1 MEDSATPVDAIR
13 LSLEGNG
20 IWILNVV
27 IGLIMF
33 GIALD
38 MRLGDF
44 TRIAR
49 SPKGPLIGMVA
60 QFLLLPAFTYLLT
73 RILNPIPSI
82 ALGMILV
89 AACPGGNVSNFLT
102 YLAKGNTALSVTMT
116 ALSTSAALFF
126 TPLNLA
132 FWGSLNPQ
140 TRAILQEIH
149 LDPLSIGWTI
159 LLILGIP
166 TLLGMTCAA
175 VLPWLAQ
182 RLHTPFKVGSIVVF
196 VSLVGIVLAKDFD
209 IFLQYVGWVAL
220 AVFLHNALGLSIGY
234 VAARVGGLPERDRR
248 AVSIEVGI
256 QNSALGLALIFDY
269 FHGLGGM
276 ALVAG
281 WWGIWHI
288 ISGLTIATFWSRRPP
303 SANKGELPA

>member
-1 MEDSATPVDAIR
+1 MEESTAPVDAIR

-33 GIALD
+33 GVALD
-38 MRLGDF
+38 MRLRDF

-73 RILNPIPSI
+73 RILNPTPSI

-126 TPLNLA
+126 TPMNLA

-166 TLLGMTCAA
+166 SLLGMACAA
-175 VLPWLAQ
+175 IFPRLAQ

-196 VSLVGIVLAKDFD
+196 ISLVGIVLAKDFD
-209 IFLQYVGWVAL
+209 IFLQYVGWVAF

-234 VAARVGGLPERDRR
+234 LAARVGGLPERDRR

-281 WWGIWHI
+281 WWGIWHM
-288 ISGLTIATFWSRRPP
+288 ISGLTLATFWSRRPP
-303 SANKGELPA
+303 SENKGEFTA